1 MKNTTAHYETYKKSF
16 ENTMLP
22 GYPDYL
28 RKMPCPEVFPDM
40 LARML
45 NLVEAIEARVL
56 GEDKIGYLEKLKI
69 HQKIML
75 DVFST
80 MAKDMVTYGGLCSEE
95 PVEEREWWLALKTF
109 GFMWFRYSNSPV
121 LILRDHAICPRFVE
135 GVTSELPLFDAQEAR
150 WMAGFGANAENMAE
164 VIAAK
169 KANPGSKFYPP
180 AGLNPIPLADYNKD
194 YVRDWSL
201 PDWSLPL

>member
-22 GYPDYL
+22 EYADYL

-45 NLVEAIEARVL
+45 NLVESIEARVL

-95 PVEEREWWLALKTF
+95 PLDQREWKLALETF
-109 GFMWFRYSNSPV
+109 GWMWFRYSNSPV
-121 LILRDHAICPRFVE
+121 LIQGDCAFCPRFVE
-135 GVTSELPLFDAQEAR
+135 GITSDLPLFDAQEAR
-150 WMAGFGANAENMAE
+150 WMSSFEADVEKMAA

-201 PDWSLPL
+201 PL